1 LFIWRNFFILVM
13 EIKDGRWKMED
24 GRRKTEDGRQK
35 KKTEDGRPKTE
46 VKNLFLLSPVSGL
59 LTN

>member
-1 LFIWRNFFILVM
+1 M